1 MKYIITHKQ
10 YQLLKEQTEEVLRL
24 PNVDYFGGW
33 DNLQKYFEIKKPT
46 SRGEYLISNIRIEH
60 GLWEDPNVD

>member
-33 DNLQKYFEIKKPT
+33 DNLQQ
-46 SRGEYLISNIRIEH
+46 YLAGKNNPPYSID
-60 GLWEDPNVD
+60 G